1 MITIKEMK
9 TKQEL
14 TQFVKFPF
22 SLYDKSSNW
31 VPPLIND
38 ELESM
43 DPEKNPVFKNAEAR
57 FFLAFKGKKPVGR
70 IAAIIN
76 HIEITVYADLDPN
89 CNSLDFQLGSTGI
102 AATIPTRS
110 WNIKVG

>member
-43 DPEKNPVFKNAEAR
+43 DPEKNPVFRTPLKNPEEKKLSFGGA
-57 FFLAFKGKKPVGR
+57 FFVSEHHF
-70 IAAIIN
+70 
-76 HIEITVYADLDPN
+76 
-89 CNSLDFQLGSTGI
+89 
-102 AATIPTRS
+102 
-110 WNIKVG
+110 

>member
-1 MITIKEMK
+1 MK

-57 FFLAFKGKKPVGR
+57 FFLAFKGKKPGILHWGVNISIFWSPNPGSGVLKPPK
-70 IAAIIN
+70 IACGA
-76 HIEITVYADLDPN
+76 LFP
-89 CNSLDFQLGSTGI
+89 L
-102 AATIPTRS
+102 
-110 WNIKVG
+110 